1 MNFLNAQCQSGP
13 YYQERFGLCDNTSRP
28 VAYADPE
35 SEETWIATVKN
46 PDSKAVLFTAIDKC
60 VIGDTEEPGRGR
72 CDCMLTTNKQLYL
85 VELKERGGSAWKN
98 HAIEQ
103 LESTIQ
109 FLQTTHGE
117 EYLDN
122 FSPKKAFVCNRKKK
136 PFVTIETDKK
146 QHFFRAYKFKLDIQ
160 TTVLIV

>member
-1 MNFLNAQCQSGP
+1 MNFLDVQCQTGP
-13 YYQERFGLCDNTSRP
+13 FEHERFGLCDNASRP

-46 PDSKAVLFTAIDKC
+46 PDGKAVLFTAIDKC
-60 VIGDTEEPGRGR
+60 VIKDTEENNRGR
-72 CDCMLTTNKQLYL
+72 CDCMLTTDRQLYL
-85 VELKERGGSAWKN
+85 VELKERSGREWKN

-109 FLQTTHGE
+109 FLQVTHGA
-117 EYLDN
+117 EYLDS

-146 QHFFRAYKFKLDIQ
+146 QHFFRTYDFILDIQ